1 MSIAGNLFGKKKFRV
16 WGINTSTQKDSC
28 QEGWLELGNGESQLK
43 HTSHPSE
50 QTMDEVM
57 GRMVALKVKAD
68 VQEVKSIG
76 LGD

>member
-1 MSIAGNLFGKKKFRV
+1 M
-16 WGINTSTQKDSC
+16 
-28 QEGWLELGNGESQLK
+28 GNGESQLK